1 LLGSERAPLPRVEE
15 GRAVALPLDKLGTT
29 YPPGTVVVAGAYG
42 VGASIRPT
50 VDGACVYVFEAP
62 SKGANEGAMVVK
74 NGLAEVV

>member
-15 GRAVALPLDKLGTT
+15 GRAVALPLDKLGTS
-29 YPPGTVVVAGAYG
+29 YPPG
-42 VGASIRPT
+42 T

-62 SKGANEGAMVVK
+62 CKGATEGAMVVK